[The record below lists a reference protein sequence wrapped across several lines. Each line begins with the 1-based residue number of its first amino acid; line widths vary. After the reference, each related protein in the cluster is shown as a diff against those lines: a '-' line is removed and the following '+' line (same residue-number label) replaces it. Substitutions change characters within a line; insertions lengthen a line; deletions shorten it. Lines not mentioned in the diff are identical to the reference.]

1 MSSPKRKSMDK
12 PEGKRTKGQ
21 GQVGVKGCCC
31 KRSQCIK
38 NYCDCYQSMAICTKF
53 CRCVGC
59 RNTEV
64 RKVVDP
70 NSGAKNAS
78 AVKRQKAA
86 AMSAKAAAAA
96 AKEGINV
103 QMKVLQA
110 GGSGLG
116 LPGKPLATPTPLGF
130 VAGQQPLAAPPINIA
145 VPRPIAM
152 GSAPVKIIK
161 PAVEPLPVAPVIPER
176 KDDRRER
183 NLFVQPVNAS
193 LLECILIQ
201 ATEAEQLGLNEL
213 QVGQLV
219 LAEFIRG
226 YKDILEKI
234 CEYNKDFY

>member
-1 MSSPKRKSMDK
+1 MSASKAKNADKS
-12 PEGKRTKGQ
+12 EGKRTKGQ
-21 GQVGVKGCCC
+21 GQSGVKGCCC

-53 CRCVGC
+53 CRCIGC

-64 RKVVDP
+64 RKVVDS
-70 NSGAKNAS
+70 NSGAKNPS

-96 AKEGINV
+96 AKAGINV
-103 QMKVLQA
+103 QMKGLQA
-110 GGSGLG
+110 EGSGVR
-116 LPGKPLATPTPLGF
+116 LPVKPQASPAPFGF
-130 VAGQQPLAAPPINIA
+130 VTGQQPIAVPIN
-145 VPRPIAM
+145 VPRPIAT
-152 GSAPVKIIK
+152 GSAPVRIIK
-161 PAVEPLPVAPVIPER
+161 PPVEPLPVAPIVPVR
-176 KDDRRER
+176 LDDRRER

-201 ATEAEQLGLNEL
+201 ATEAEQLGLSQL

-219 LAEFIRG
+219 LAEFMRG
-226 YKDILEKI
+226 YKEILEKI

>member
-1 MSSPKRKSMDK
+1 
-12 PEGKRTKGQ
+12 
-21 GQVGVKGCCC
+21 
-31 KRSQCIK
+31 
-38 NYCDCYQSMAICTKF
+38 
-53 CRCVGC
+53 
-59 RNTEV
+59 
-64 RKVVDP
+64 VDP

-110 GGSGLG
+110 GGSGVG
-116 LPGKPLATPTPLGF
+116 LPGKPLVTPTPLGF
-130 VAGQQPLAAPPINIA
+130 VAGQQPMAAVPINIA
-145 VPRPIAM
+145 VPRPIAT
-152 GSAPVKIIK
+152 GSAAVKITK
-161 PAVEPLPVAPVIPER
+161 PPVEPLPVAPIIPLR

-201 ATEAEQLGLNEL
+201 ATEAEQLGLSEL